1 MRWVQFALVALL
13 ATAADA
19 QTLKFTFIGNAAYQI
34 TDGETTLLID
44 YPYVSGANGYME
56 YDFEKIKPD
65 GDVLCLITHK
75 HPDHFSPD
83 LYSGTDWAIYAP
95 HEVLRGLEEPRS
107 ISTGMQAQFKT
118 ITIQAFKTPHSRMVH
133 YSYLVTWHGF
143 RILVFGDTPM
153 SGSFLRYRDLDV
165 AFVTPWFIK
174 GAMAAGGK
182 IGADKV
188 VIYHHK
194 ADEKKPPCDSC
205 IFPKQ
210 GDTFEVSLDGPH

>member
-1 MRWVQFALVALL
+1 MRWIQFALVALL

-19 QTLKFTFIGNAAYQI
+19 QTLKFTFIGNAAYEI

-56 YDFEKIKPD
+56 YDFEKTKPE
-65 GDVLCLITHK
+65 GDVLCLITHN
-75 HPDHFSPD
+75 HQDHFSPA
-83 LYSGTDWAIYAP
+83 LYSKTDWAIFAP
-95 HEVLRGLEEPRS
+95 HQVLRGLEKPRP
-107 ISTGMQAQFKT
+107 ISMGLEAQFKT

-133 YSYLVTWHGF
+133 HSYFVTWHGI
-143 RILVFGDTPM
+143 RILVAGDTPM
-153 SGSFLRYRDLDV
+153 YGSFLGYRDLDV

-174 GAMAAGGK
+174 GVTAAGQK

-188 VIYHHK
+188 VICHHR
-194 ADEKKPPCDSC
+194 ADEKKPPCDWC

-210 GDTFEVSLDGPH
+210 GDTFEVSLDGPY